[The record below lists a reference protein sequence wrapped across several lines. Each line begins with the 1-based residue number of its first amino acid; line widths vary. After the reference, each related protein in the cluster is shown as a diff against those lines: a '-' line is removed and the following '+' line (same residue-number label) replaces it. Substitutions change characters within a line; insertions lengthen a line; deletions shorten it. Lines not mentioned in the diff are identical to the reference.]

1 MSRLCSALSLF
12 AAAAILTTTLAG
24 CRDATIPTRLL
35 SPRSPLRTEVAT
47 APVVN
52 SLADDGDGTCTDTK
66 CTLRD
71 AIEFADASGT
81 ITFSVMG
88 TITLAQG
95 QLVISK
101 SLTIQGPGAPQLA
114 IDGNQ
119 TYRIFCVAAGIVAIS
134 DLTVRNGNGAS
145 GPGSPLCS
153 AAPIGGGIMNFATLT
168 LTSLA
173 VSGNNNSGVANLI
186 TEGGG
191 IYNASDGRLTV
202 VASTIS
208 GNTSDTGGGI
218 ENIDGTATIIN
229 STIAGNTAVNA
240 GGVGNTGS
248 MTVVNS
254 TVAGN
259 VGTSATGGVG
269 DFRGQTLL
277 MNTIVANNPDGGD
290 CTGPITTDFGYNL
303 ADDPTCGFTAATSLS
318 NTNAALD
325 PSGLANNGG
334 PTLTINLLAGSP
346 AIDAIPFGTNLCGT
360 SNTVDQRGTAR
371 PVNNR
376 CDIGAVEVTSPG
388 GFFPPINNVR
398 TTPIHP
404 GAGVPVQFTLGGDRG
419 LAIFA
424 AGSPSSTQIVCR
436 LSDIAGE
443 AIPTV
448 TAGNS
453 QLSYDASTD
462 TYTYVWKTDKAWA
475 GTCRRLVV
483 TFADGSVRTADF
495 SFDR

>member
-1 MSRLCSALSLF
+1 MPRHDSALSLF
-12 AAAAILTTTLAG
+12 AVAAVLMATFAG
-24 CRDATIPTRLL
+24 CRDAELPVRVVT
-35 SPRSPLRTEVAT
+35 PRAAVRTEIAT

-52 SLADDGDGTCTDTK
+52 SLADDGDGTCTDEK

-71 AIEFADASGT
+71 AIAFADASGT
-81 ITFSVMG
+81 ITFSVTG

-101 SLTIQGPGAPQLA
+101 GLTIQGPGAPQLA
-114 IDGNQ
+114 IDGNH
-119 TYRIFCVAAGIVAIS
+119 TYRIFCVASGIVAIS
-134 DLTVRNGNGAS
+134 DLTVRNGNGAA
-145 GPGSPLCS
+145 GPPNPSCSP
-153 AAPIGGGIMNFATLT
+153 AVTIGGGILNFTTLT
-168 LTSLA
+168 LTNLA
-173 VSGNNNSGVANLI
+173 VLANDNSAAANAVA
-186 TEGGG
+186 EGGG

-202 VASTIS
+202 VASTIA
-208 GNTSDTGGGI
+208 GNLSDTGGGI
-218 ENIDGTATIIN
+218 ENIDGTVTIIN
-229 STIAGNTAVNA
+229 STIAGDTAVNA

-248 MTVVNS
+248 MTLVNS
-254 TVAGN
+254 TVADN
-259 VGTSATGGVG
+259 VGTTATGGVG
-269 DFRGQTLL
+269 DFRGEMLL

-303 ADDPTCGFTAATSLS
+303 ADDATCGFTAATSLS
-318 NTNAALD
+318 NTNAALE
-325 PSGLANNGG
+325 PAGLANNGG

-360 SNTVDQRGTAR
+360 TNTADQRGTTR
-371 PVNNR
+371 PVNGR

-404 GAGVPVQFTLGGDRG
+404 GAGVPVQFTLGGDHG

-424 AGSPSSTQIVCR
+424 AGSPGSVEIACR
-436 LSDIAGE
+436 LSDDPGE
-443 AIPTV
+443 EIPTT

-453 QLSYDASTD
+453 GLSYDPNTD

-495 SFDR
+495 S

>member
-1 MSRLCSALSLF
+1 MPRLDSALSLF
-12 AAAAILTTTLAG
+12 AAASVLTTTLAG
-24 CRDATIPTRLL
+24 CRDASIPTRLL
-35 SPRSPLRTEVAT
+35 APRSPLRTEVAT

-52 SLADDGDGTCTDTK
+52 SLADDGDGTCTDAK

-71 AIEFADASGT
+71 AIAFATSGAT
-81 ITFSVMG
+81 ITFSVTG
-88 TITLAQG
+88 TITLTQD

-101 SLTIQGPGAPQLA
+101 GLTIDGPGAQNLA

-119 TYRIFCVAAGIVAIS
+119 TFRVLCVTAGIVAIS
-134 DLTVRNGNGAS
+134 DLSVRNGNGAI
-145 GPGSPLCS
+145 S
-153 AAPIGGGIMNFATLT
+153 AGDHNCNVPVGGGIFNFATLT
-168 LTSLA
+168 LTNLA
-173 VSGNNNSGVANLI
+173 VSGNDNGGVPTLI

-248 MTVVNS
+248 LTLVNS

-259 VGTSATGGVG
+259 VGTSSTGGVG
-269 DFRGQTLL
+269 DFRGQTIL

-290 CTGPITTDFGYNL
+290 CTGSITTDFGYNI
-303 ADDPTCGFTAATSLS
+303 ADDATCGFTAATSLS

-325 PSGLANNGG
+325 PTGLANNGG

-360 SNTVDQRGTAR
+360 TNTVDQRGTTR

-388 GFFPPINNVR
+388 GFLPPINNVR

-404 GAGVPVQFTLGGDRG
+404 GAGVPVQFILGGDRG

-424 AGSPSSTQIVCR
+424 LGSPSSAQIACP
-436 LSDIAGE
+436 LSDASNQ
-443 AIPTV
+443 AIPTD

-453 QLSYDASTD
+453 GLSYDPTTD
-462 TYTYVWKTDKAWA
+462 TYTYVWKTDKSGT
-475 GTCRRLVV
+475 GTCRRLIV